1 MRKAEIRPARV
12 AGGRGNLERSVE
24 KAQVGGA
31 VQMEKKGKRRRGRE
45 SGVGIRVFR
54 DSLWSGADMGTHSDG

>member
-1 MRKAEIRPARV
+1 M
-12 AGGRGNLERSVE
+12 G

-31 VQMEKKGKRRRGRE
+31 AQLEKKGKRRRGRE

-54 DSLWSGADMGTHSDG
+54 ESLWSEADVGTHSGPLTKRGRPSLPS